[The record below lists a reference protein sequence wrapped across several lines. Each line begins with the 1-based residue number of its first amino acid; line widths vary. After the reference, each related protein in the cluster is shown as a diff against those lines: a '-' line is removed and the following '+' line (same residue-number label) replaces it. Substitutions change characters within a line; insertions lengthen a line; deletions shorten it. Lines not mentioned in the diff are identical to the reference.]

1 MKVLVTGRCGKMA
14 RGLVRMLVEGGHE
27 VRGLVRKEE
36 RLPPAEA
43 DGAEPVLCALESET
57 VEGGIGGAVEG
68 CDVIVFVAGDPEAGW
83 PTMCPYH
90 LAKAH
95 ADERLRGSGL
105 DYNTIVRS
113 GSPTDEEGAGRI
125 EAAEHLGRRGEMPRE
140 DVART
145 LALGLESPDTSGKT
159 LEVLAIETP
168 VEEALVRL

>member
-1 MKVLVTGRCGKMA
+1 M
-14 RGLVRMLVEGGHE
+14 
-27 VRGLVRKEE
+27 
-36 RLPPAEA
+36 
-43 DGAEPVLCALESET
+43 
-57 VEGGIGGAVEG
+57 
-68 CDVIVFVAGDPEAGW
+68 IVFVAGDPEAGW

-125 EAAEHLGRRGEMPRE
+125 EAAEHLSKQGEIPRE

-145 LALGLESPDTSGKT
+145 LTLGLESPNTSGKT
-159 LEVLAIETP
+159 LQVPAIETP
-168 VEEALVRL
+168 VEEALVRI

>member
-1 MKVLVTGRCGKMA
+1 M
-14 RGLVRMLVEGGHE
+14 
-27 VRGLVRKEE
+27 
-36 RLPPAEA
+36 
-43 DGAEPVLCALESET
+43 
-57 VEGGIGGAVEG
+57 
-68 CDVIVFVAGDPEAGW
+68 IVFVAGDPEAGW
-83 PTMCPYH
+83 PTMCLYH

-125 EAAEHLGRRGEMPRE
+125 EAAEHLSKQGEIPRE

-145 LALGLESPDTSGKT
+145 LTLGLESPNTSGKT
-159 LEVLAIETP
+159 LQVTAIETP